1 MTLRRHM
8 VVFALIL
15 SSASLTGCAISNPY
29 IDISL
34 PARSESESIAIGSG
48 IEYAQNVQA
57 AYRKKLAEHARIGTD
72 GGAALTLLGS
82 AVLGLATFDAHI
94 DSIIGAALA
103 GGTGYALGKWYA
115 NENHELIYI
124 RGMEAINCAI
134 DAVLPLNFSAYTR
147 NLLKGD
153 LEQIRDHLVKLR
165 GSVDEVQRLI
175 PLVQATMQGGDNE
188 TASLINTA
196 QMAVAQA
203 IAVVNHVD
211 EAATTGGILLYKV
224 DGAGEHLITAVNR
237 INVAVD
243 QALQQS
249 NPRLESLSNVIS
261 TLSASTGFF
270 APGVDLEGT
279 LSAALTPE
287 KADERSETTARTE
300 GGVQLL
306 QEPSLT
312 PTDKL
317 KQELGMLQVQS
328 DFVSSL
334 SQNLN
339 MVVKG
344 VSDARPLEA
353 LKACNVDTDSLP
365 TKLSLSK
372 RNVIFEASKAME
384 QTIIIS
390 GGKKPYVARFLKSP
404 TPGLRLRNPMPIS
417 NDLDIIAG
425 SDVTAGQ
432 YDVLVSD
439 AAQNRVTFT
448 VQVH

>member
-29 IDISL
+29 IDIPL
-34 PARSESESIAIGSG
+34 PARSESESIAIGAG

-57 AYRKKLAEHARIGTD
+57 AYRRKLAEHAQIGTD

-82 AVLGLATFDAHI
+82 AVLGLAAFDAHI

-103 GGTGYALGKWYA
+103 GGTGYALGNWYE
-115 NENHELIYI
+115 NEDHEHVYLS
-124 RGMEAINCAI
+124 GMEAINCAI
-134 DAVLPLNFSAYTR
+134 EAVLPLNVSADAR
-147 NLLKGD
+147 NLLETDVQK
-153 LEQIRDHLVKLR
+153 IRNSVAELR
-165 GSVDEVQRLI
+165 GHVDEVQRFI
-175 PLVQATMQGGDNE
+175 PLIQATMQSDDNE
-188 TASLINTA
+188 TATLIDIA
-196 QMAVAQA
+196 QMVVAQA
-203 IAVVNHVD
+203 TAVVNHAD
-211 EAATTGGILLYKV
+211 EAATTGSILLYKV

-261 TLSASTGFF
+261 ALSASTGFF
-270 APGVDLEGT
+270 APGVDLGGT
-279 LSAALTPE
+279 LGAALTPE
-287 KADERSETTARTE
+287 KVDASIGKYVPHSDLPL
-300 GGVQLL
+300 GV
-306 QEPSLT
+306 PSRT

-317 KQELGMLQVQS
+317 KQEIDMLRKQADV
-328 DFVSSL
+328 VSSL
-334 SQNLN
+334 SQSLN
-339 MVVKG
+339 MVVKA
-344 VSDARPLEA
+344 VSDTRPIEA
-353 LKACNVDTDSLP
+353 LKACGVDTDSLP

-372 RNVIFEASKAME
+372 RSVIFESSKAME

-390 GGKKPYVARFLKSP
+390 GGKKPYGARFLKSP
-404 TPGLRLRNPMPIS
+404 TPGLRLRNPMPCS

-432 YDVLVSD
+432 YDVFVYD
-439 AAQNRVTFT
+439 AAQNSVTFT

>member
-15 SSASLTGCAISNPY
+15 SSASLTGCSISNPY
-29 IDISL
+29 IDIPR

-57 AYRKKLAEHARIGTD
+57 AYRRKLAEHAQIGID

-82 AVLGLATFDAHI
+82 AVLGLAAFDVHI
-94 DSIIGAALA
+94 DSIIGTALA
-103 GGTGYALGKWYA
+103 GGTGYALGNWYA
-115 NENHELIYI
+115 NEDHEHVYLS
-124 RGMEAINCAI
+124 GMKAINCAI
-134 DAVLPLNFSAYTR
+134 EAVLPLNVSVDAR
-147 NLLKGD
+147 NLLETD
-153 LEQIRDHLVKLR
+153 VQEIRNSVAELR
-165 GSVDEVQRLI
+165 GRVDEVQRLI
-175 PLVQATMQGGDNE
+175 PLVQATMQNADNE
-188 TASLINTA
+188 TATLINTA

-203 IAVVNHVD
+203 IAVVNHAD
-211 EAATTGGILLYKV
+211 EAATTGGILLYKI
-224 DGAGEHLITAVNR
+224 DGVGEHLITAVNR

-261 TLSASTGFF
+261 ALSASTGFF
-270 APGVDLEGT
+270 APGVDFEGT
-279 LSAALTPE
+279 LGAALTPDLTNGQQ
-287 KADERSETTARTE
+287 KKNLAA
-300 GGVQLL
+300 QL
-306 QEPSLT
+306 SL
-312 PTDKL
+312 PPVDQL
-317 KQELGMLQVQS
+317 KQKLGLLRNGA

-334 SQNLN
+334 SQRLN
-339 MVVKG
+339 MMVKG
-344 VSDARPLEA
+344 VSNARPLEA

>member
-8 VVFALIL
+8 VVFVLIL
-15 SSASLTGCAISNPY
+15 SSASLTGCSISNPY
-29 IDISL
+29 IDIPR

-57 AYRKKLAEHARIGTD
+57 AYRRKLAEHAQIGTD
-72 GGAALTLLGS
+72 GGAALRLLGS
-82 AVLGLATFDAHI
+82 AVLGLAAFDAHI
-94 DSIIGAALA
+94 DSIIGTALA
-103 GGTGYALGKWYA
+103 GGTGYALGSWYA
-115 NENHELIYI
+115 NEDHEHVYLS
-124 RGMEAINCAI
+124 GMKAINCAI
-134 DAVLPLNFSAYTR
+134 EAVLPLNVSADAR
-147 NLLKGD
+147 NLLETD
-153 LEQIRDHLVKLR
+153 VQEIRNFVAELR
-165 GSVDEVQRLI
+165 ERVDEVQRLI
-175 PLVQATMQGGDNE
+175 PLVQATMQNDDNE
-188 TASLINTA
+188 TATLINTA

-203 IAVVNHVD
+203 IAVVNHAD

-261 TLSASTGFF
+261 ALSASTGFF

-279 LSAALTPE
+279 LGVALTP
-287 KADERSETTARTE
+287 KKTDKRSEAPKPAE
-300 GGVQLL
+300 GGQILS
-306 QEPSLT
+306 EPSLT
-312 PTDKL
+312 PTNKL
-317 KQELGMLQVQS
+317 KQELGMLRVQA

-334 SQNLN
+334 SQKLN

>member
-1 MTLRRHM
+1 MMMIMTFRRLIL
-8 VVFALIL
+8 VFAPIL
-15 SSASLTGCAISNPY
+15 LSAFLAGCSVSNPY
-29 IDISL
+29 IDIPR
-34 PARSESESIAIGSG
+34 PARSESETIALGSG
-48 IEYAQNVQA
+48 IEYAQKVQA
-57 AYRKKLAEHARIGTD
+57 AYRRKLAEHAQIGTD
-72 GGAALTLLGS
+72 GGAALMLLGS
-82 AVLGLATFDAHI
+82 AVLGLAAFDAHI
-94 DSIIGAALA
+94 DSIIGTALA
-103 GGTGYALGKWYA
+103 GGTGYALGNWYA
-115 NENHELIYI
+115 NEDHEHVYLS
-124 RGMEAINCAI
+124 GMKAINCAI
-134 DAVLPLNFSAYTR
+134 EAVLPLNVSADAR
-147 NLLKGD
+147 DLLKAD
-153 LEQIRDHLVKLR
+153 LEKISGYLLELR
-165 GSVDEVQRLI
+165 GRVDEVQRVI
-175 PLVQATMQGGDNE
+175 PLVQATMQSADKE
-188 TASLINTA
+188 TTTLIKTA

-203 IAVVNHVD
+203 IAVVKHAD

-261 TLSASTGFF
+261 ALSASTGFF
-270 APGVDLEGT
+270 APGVDFEGT
-279 LSAALTPE
+279 LGAALAPE
-287 KADERSETTARTE
+287 KAD
-300 GGVQLL
+300 GGVNKIQQANLIEK
-306 QEPSLT
+306 QSLT

-317 KQELGMLQVQS
+317 KQELGMLRVQA

-334 SQNLN
+334 SQSLN

-344 VSDARPLEA
+344 VSEARPLES
-353 LKACNVDTDSLP
+353 LKACDVDTDSLP

-404 TPGLRLRNPMPIS
+404 TPGLRLRNPMPS
-417 NDLDIIAG
+417 SYDLDIIASSG
-425 SDVTAGQ
+425 VTAGQ